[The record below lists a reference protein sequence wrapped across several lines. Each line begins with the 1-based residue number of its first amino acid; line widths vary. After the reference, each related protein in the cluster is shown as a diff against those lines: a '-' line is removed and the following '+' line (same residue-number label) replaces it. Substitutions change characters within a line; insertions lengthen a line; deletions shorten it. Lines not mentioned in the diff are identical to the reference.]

1 MSFVSQQYWVPQL
14 RQLTKTV
21 IRGCYGCKKFHITAF
36 SNPKAGKLP
45 TDRTDESAPFQ
56 VKSWPGLCRTYRVQT
71 QDKKTGKA
79 YSLLLAFSLTRAVQ
93 LELLP
98 NQTAEKFIKHLR
110 WFIMRKGYP
119 RKIYL
124 NNGQNFVASVKWL
137 NRVVKHEKLQ
147 NYLAHQE
154 IRLQFYL
161 SRAPWWGWTIW
172 EAYGYLKTA
181 IVHSIC

>member
-14 RQLTKTV
+14 RQLTKSV

-56 VKSWPGLCRTYRVQT
+56 VVGLDFAGPIGYKLKT
-71 QDKKTGKA
+71 KKQEKHN
-79 YSLLLAFSLTRAVQ
+79 YSLLLACSLTRAVH

-124 NNGQNFVASVKWL
+124 NNGQNFVASVK
-137 NRVVKHEKLQ
+137 
-147 NYLAHQE
+147 
-154 IRLQFYL
+154 
-161 SRAPWWGWTIW
+161 
-172 EAYGYLKTA
+172 
-181 IVHSIC
+181 